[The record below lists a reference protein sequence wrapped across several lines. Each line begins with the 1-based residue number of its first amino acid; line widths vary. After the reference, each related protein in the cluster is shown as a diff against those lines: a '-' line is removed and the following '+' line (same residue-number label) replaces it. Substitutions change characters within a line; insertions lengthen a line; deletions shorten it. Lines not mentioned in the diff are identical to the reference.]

1 MGAQSTSA
9 RGGWRAGLGGELS
22 AEFLGTF
29 VLLAFGCG
37 VVAVAVAGL
46 PGSGRT
52 ADPTTIFTSSGDWLL
67 ITWGWALAVTFGV
80 YVAGGVT
87 GAHINP
93 AVTLA
98 LAVKGDFEW
107 RKVLPYMAAQLV
119 GAFLGAAV
127 VFLVYFQAIGA
138 FEAAAGMTRGTPDS
152 IVTGSIFYTFP
163 APYYG
168 GSLIGPLIDQIVGTM
183 FLLIFVLALIDTTN
197 MSPRSNLAPLLIGFA
212 VAAIGMSFGPN
223 AGYAI
228 NPARDLGP
236 RLFAWIAGWGDVA
249 LPGAGYYFWIPIV
262 GPLIGAVIG
271 VFVYKFFIADMLAA
285 RGVQPYEDM
294 EEVGEVAEE
303 KHSGDG
309 TETRGRSAQER

>member
-1 MGAQSTSA
+1 MAAQSTST

-52 ADPTTIFTSSGDWLL
+52 ADPTTIFAASGDWLL

-80 YVAGGVT
+80 YVAGGVS

-107 RKVLPYMAAQLV
+107 KKVLPYMAAQLV
-119 GAFLGAAV
+119 GAFLGAAL

-138 FEAAAGMTRGTPDS
+138 YEAAAGITRGAPDS

-197 MSPRSNLAPLLIGFA
+197 MSPKSNLAPLLIGFA

-236 RLFAWIAGWGDVA
+236 RLFAWIAGWGDIA
-249 LPGAGYYFWIPIV
+249 LPGVGYYFWVPIV

-271 VFVYKFFIADMLAA
+271 VFVYKFFIADILAA
-285 RGVQPYEDM
+285 RGAEPYEDV
-294 EEVGEVAEE
+294 EAVGEVAEE
-303 KHSGDG
+303 KHGGDGAG
-309 TETRGRSAQER
+309 TETRGRSA

>member
-1 MGAQSTSA
+1 MAAQSTST

-52 ADPTTIFTSSGDWLL
+52 ADPTTIFAASGDWLL

-80 YVAGGVT
+80 YVAGGVS

-107 RKVLPYMAAQLV
+107 KKVLPYMAAQLV
-119 GAFLGAAV
+119 GAFLGAAL

-138 FEAAAGMTRGTPDS
+138 YEAAAGITRGAPDS

-197 MSPRSNLAPLLIGFA
+197 MSPKSNLAPLLIGFA

-236 RLFAWIAGWGDVA
+236 RLFAWIAGWGDIA
-249 LPGAGYYFWIPIV
+249 LPGVGYYFWVPIV
-262 GPLIGAVIG
+262 GPLIGGVIG
-271 VFVYKFFIADMLAA
+271 TFVYKFFIADILAA
-285 RGVQPYEDM
+285 RGAEPYEDV
-294 EEVGEVAEE
+294 EAVGEVAEE
-303 KHSGDG
+303 KHGGDGAG
-309 TETRGRSAQER
+309 TETRGRSA

>member
-1 MGAQSTSA
+1 
-9 RGGWRAGLGGELS
+9 
-22 AEFLGTF
+22 
-29 VLLAFGCG
+29 

-52 ADPTTIFTSSGDWLL
+52 ADPTTIFAASGDWLL

-80 YVAGGVT
+80 YVAGGVS

-107 RKVLPYMAAQLV
+107 KKVLPYMAAQLV
-119 GAFLGAAV
+119 GAFLGAAL

-138 FEAAAGMTRGTPDS
+138 YEAAAGITRGAPDS

-197 MSPRSNLAPLLIGFA
+197 MSPKSNLAPLLIGFA

-236 RLFAWIAGWGDVA
+236 RLFAWIAGWGDIA
-249 LPGAGYYFWIPIV
+249 LPGVGYYFWVPIV

-271 VFVYKFFIADMLAA
+271 VFVYKFFIADILAA
-285 RGVQPYEDM
+285 RGAEPYEDV
-294 EEVGEVAEE
+294 EAVGEVAEE
-303 KHSGDG
+303 KHGGDGAG
-309 TETRGRSAQER
+309 TETRGRSA